1 MDIKVKT
8 VLSHFT
14 KGGKPCYQLMAKEP
28 KTMTQDEFIERF
40 AQETGL
46 TLAKARL
53 ANDVHGRIICE
64 ATLQNYRVNTGD
76 LTSQLVI
83 LGSLDSASAQATK
96 KDNPVR
102 VSLTPIGRFRDG
114 AKVLVAVNDTLTV
127 EAALYTVSYK
137 DSDELNTIE
146 GKDVVKI
153 NGKGL
158 LLTADNDDEGVYLED
173 CETGVIVT
181 DKATITKND
190 ENVINCKFMDY
201 PELTAEKQFNLV
213 IATRNGQSKDE
224 YGVVRLVRKVI
235 VKPLA
240 A

>member
-114 AKVLVAVNDTLTV
+114 AKVLGEGDHVYLRLIDTDGTV
-127 EAALYTVSYK
+127 LEDNSQDHRVTSSTDTEITSG
-137 DSDELNTIE
+137 DSGFWPDDSEYPDGEWDEEGRTI
-146 GKDVVKI
+146 KLRVVKAD
-153 NGKGL
+153 G
-158 LLTADNDDEGVYLED
+158 TAAERRVYLD
-173 CETGVIVT
+173 
-181 DKATITKND
+181 D
-190 ENVINCKFMDY
+190 
-201 PELTAEKQFNLV
+201 
-213 IATRNGQSKDE
+213 
-224 YGVVRLVRKVI
+224 
-235 VKPLA
+235 
-240 A
+240 